1 VRLVGLALGA
11 IGLAVCG
18 LVRDRGRQI
27 EPDLWAS
34 WGGNPT
40 VRRLRWRD
48 ADDEEAVRRLH
59 ARLNALL
66 DHPLPDARAE
76 ADDPTTADR
85 RYGEA
90 VAVLRERT
98 RDTSRFRLVFAE
110 NMEYGFRRNALAL
123 RPVALII
130 ACLALAISV
139 AMLIWGHGDQ
149 AERWARWGIAAAIS
163 VASIFY
169 WWRIVTSE
177 WVRRPAELYTDRLLE
192 AVEAL
197 RAAEPRSTA
206 G

>member
-1 VRLVGLALGA
+1 MRLLGVTLGA

-48 ADDEEAVRRLH
+48 AKDEEAVRRLH
-59 ARLNALL
+59 ERLNSLL
-66 DHPLPDARAE
+66 DRALPDALAE
-76 ADDPTTADR
+76 AEDPEAADR

-98 RDTSRFRLVFAE
+98 RDTARFRLVFAE
-110 NMEYGFRRNALAL
+110 NMEYGFRRNALGL
-123 RPVALII
+123 RPFALII
-130 ACLALAISV
+130 AGLALVLSLALLV
-139 AMLIWGHGDQ
+139 WGHGDQ
-149 AERWARWGIAAAIS
+149 AERWVRWGIAAAIS
-163 VASIFY
+163 AASILY
-169 WWRIVTSE
+169 WWRIVTPE
-177 WVRRPAELYTDRLLE
+177 WVRRPAELYADRLLE

-197 RAAEPRSTA
+197 RAGEPRPTA